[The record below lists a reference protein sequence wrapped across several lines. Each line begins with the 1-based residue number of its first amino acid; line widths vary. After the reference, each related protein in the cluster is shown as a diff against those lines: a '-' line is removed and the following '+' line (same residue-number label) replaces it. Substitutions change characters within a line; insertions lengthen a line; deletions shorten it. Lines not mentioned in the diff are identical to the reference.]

1 MPLRK
6 EKDIEINGERVTVY
20 ELDVTQLE
28 DAMALMDVL
37 VKHSAAPL
45 LEMIRSVF
53 TEAREVAMRLLSGAT
68 DQGAAACRFGGVALV
83 RVVETWLEVNTDFF
97 DLMFVKAPQSPG
109 EHQAETEA
117 GTPPPTA

>member
-6 EKDIEINGERVTVY
+6 EKEITINGERVTVF

-37 VKHSAAPL
+37 VRHSSAPL

-53 TEAREVAMRLLSGAT
+53 TEAREAALRLLSGAT
-68 DQGAAACRFGGVALV
+68 DQGAACRFGGVALV
-83 RVVETWLEVNTDFF
+83 RVVEAWLEVNADFF
-97 DLMFVKAPQSPG
+97 GLMFVADPQSPG
-109 EHQAETEA
+109 EPPETA
-117 GTPPPTA
+117 TGTPPLTD